1 MAKKYLVNLNVK
13 IPTTLKQLLEQYVK
27 RDLHTNIS
35 EFTREALREK
45 IQRDAPMLY
54 AQLFKKQEEGEA

>member
-1 MAKKYLVNLNVK
+1 MAKKELINLNVK
-13 IPTTLKQLLEQYVK
+13 IPVTLKQLLEQYVK

-35 EFTREALREK
+35 EFTREAIREK

-54 AQLFKKQEEGEA
+54 KQMFEHEGGEKA

>member
-1 MAKKYLVNLNVK
+1 MAKKELTNLNVRV
-13 IPTTLKQLLEQYVK
+13 PTSLKELLEEFVK

-45 IQRDAPMLY
+45 LARDAPELY
-54 AQLFKKQEEGEA
+54 KKLFKET